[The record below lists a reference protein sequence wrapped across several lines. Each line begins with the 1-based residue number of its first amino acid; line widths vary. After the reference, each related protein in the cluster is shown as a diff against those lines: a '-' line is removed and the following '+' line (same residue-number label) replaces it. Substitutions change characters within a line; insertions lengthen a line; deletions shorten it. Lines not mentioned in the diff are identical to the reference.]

1 MSRRSSRRGRPY
13 QPLPARGGSGA
24 RIVVIVI
31 LVALVIGFLILSFSG
46 GATAPPNA
54 A

>member
-13 QPLPARGGSGA
+13 QPLPARGGNGA

-31 LVALVIGFLILSFSG
+31 LVALVIGFLILSFNG
-46 GATAPPNA
+46 TTAAPNA
-54 A
+54 

>member
-31 LVALVIGFLILSFSG
+31 LVALVVGFLILSFA
-46 GATAPPNA
+46 GATAAPNA
-54 A
+54 AA

>member
-13 QPLPARGGSGA
+13 QPLPARRGGNGA

-46 GATAPPNA
+46 TGAAPNA
-54 A
+54 